1 MGELSLRLT
10 DGTVLIVPASL
21 DAATTYVILEQERW
35 FEKEAAFL
43 LRWLRAGM
51 TAIDI
56 GANLGVYSLPM
67 ARLLAPGG
75 QVFSYEP
82 SSETRRLLER
92 NRALNQ
98 ATNLHVMA
106 AALSER
112 PGEARLV
119 FGASSEM
126 NRLGIGGPGE
136 RVTVTC
142 LDVEDAARRWAA
154 IDFVKIDAEG
164 EEERIVVGGKSFF
177 ERHSPLVMF
186 EIKPGE
192 AIQDGLRSAFAS
204 HGYRF
209 YRALAGA
216 PVLVPH
222 DPEKSV
228 DGFELNLFA
237 AKQDRAAALAREGL
251 LVEAVPIWA
260 PDAIARQRALAIL
273 CAQTFAPSLPGLL
286 ADTRALDADYRD
298 GLAGYA
304 TWRSPEIGLT
314 ERYAALAFAFG
325 KLLHICERAAT
336 LPRLSTLARVAWEAG
351 ERVVCMNALA
361 TFVELVK
368 GGENRVPEPF
378 WPACP
383 RFDSLAPGAEWA
395 TWFVVAAFEQCERAW
410 SHSSLF
416 HSSGIDLDW
425 LGSQPFVSAEIDR
438 RKVLQRAR
446 AGDRVAVPARLRV
459 TAADHINAEIWRAGL
474 VPNTWIGDPTRI
486 G

>member
-10 DGTVLIVPASL
+10 DGTLLVVPASL
-21 DAATTYVILEQERW
+21 DAATTYVLLEQERW
-35 FEKEAAFL
+35 FEKEAAFPF
-43 LRWLRAGM
+43 RWLRAGM

-56 GANLGVYSLPM
+56 GANLGIYSLPM
-67 ARLLAPGG
+67 ARLLAPDG

-92 NRALNQ
+92 NREINQ
-98 ATNLHVMA
+98 AINLHVTA
-106 AALSER
+106 AAVSDR
-112 PGEARLV
+112 PGEACLV

-136 RVTVTC
+136 SVTVTC
-142 LDVEDAARRWAA
+142 LDFEDATRGWGPV
-154 IDFVKIDAEG
+154 DFVKIDAEG

-186 EIKPGE
+186 EIRPGE
-192 AIQDGLRSAFAS
+192 AIPDGLRSAFAS
-204 HGYRF
+204 HDYQF
-209 YRALAGA
+209 YRALGGA

-222 DPEKSV
+222 DPAKPV

-237 AKQDRAAALAREGL
+237 AKRDRAGALAREGL
-251 LVEAVPIWA
+251 LAEAVPGWA
-260 PDAIARQRALAIL
+260 PDALARQQALAL
-273 CAQTFAPSLPGLL
+273 LRAQAFASSLPDLL
-286 ADTRALDADYRD
+286 SDSRALDAGYRD

-314 ERYAALAFAFG
+314 ERCAALELAFG

-368 GGENRVPEPF
+368 GGERRVAEPF

-383 RFDSLAPGAEWA
+383 RFDNLAPGVDWA
-395 TWFVVAAFEQCERAW
+395 TWFMVSAFEQCERAW
-410 SHSSLF
+410 SHSSIF

-446 AGDRVAVPARLRV
+446 AGVRVEVPARLCV
-459 TAADHINAEIWRAGL
+459 KAADHINAEIWRAGL
-474 VPNTWIGDPTRI
+474 VPNTWIGAPVRI